1 MIYESDE
8 IKALVKKGELPQ
20 ITEENYHSAEIDKA
34 YMSFHTWAA
43 FHGTL
48 GVPACEA
55 RAIAELNGEFEEDKT
70 SDAFLLGGYVDAALV
85 GEKGELEKYVADH
98 PEMIVTRGE
107 RKGELQSKYLVANT
121 MIERCRKDELFMD
134 SLSGEHQAILVCMMF
149 GVPFKCKIDS
159 LVRGRAI
166 VDLKT
171 SKDLHQ
177 QFYIPDFGHVDF
189 ISFFGYCFQLA
200 FYREAVKILFGES
213 LPCFI
218 AGVSKSN
225 YPEIELIHID
235 DVSLFDSWTE
245 IKNSLENGS
254 LVDVWKGTIEAIRC
268 SRSKCHYCMTTKV
281 LTEPINYKDLI
292 ME

>member
-55 RAIAELNGEFEEDKT
+55 RAVAELNGEFEEDRS

-85 GEKGELEKYVADH
+85 GDEGELDRYISEH

-107 RKGELQSKYLVANT
+107 RKGELQAKYMVANT

-149 GVPFKCKIDS
+149 GVPIKCKIDS
-159 LVRGRAI
+159 YVHGKAI
-166 VDLKT
+166 TDLKT
-171 SKDLHQ
+171 SREIHK
-177 QFYIPDFGHVDF
+177 QFYIQDFGHVDF
-189 ISFFGYCFQLA
+189 ISFYGYPFQLA
-200 FYREAVKILFGES
+200 FYREAVKILFGET

-218 AGVSKSN
+218 AVVSKSE
-225 YPEIELIHID
+225 YPEIKLVHID
-235 DVSLFDSWTE
+235 DVSLFDSLTE
-245 IKNSLENGS
+245 IKNSFENGS
-254 LVDVWKGTIEAIRC
+254 LIDVWKGNIEPIRC
-268 SRSKCHYCMTTKV
+268 NKPECHYCMATEV

-292 ME
+292 MM

>member
-8 IKALVKKGELPQ
+8 IKALVKKGKLPQ
-20 ITEENYHSAEIDKA
+20 ITEENYHSRECDKA

-55 RAIAELNGEFEEDKT
+55 RAVAELNGEFEEDKS

-85 GEKGELEKYVADH
+85 GDEGELEKYITEH

-121 MIERCRKDELFMD
+121 MIERCKKDALFMD

-159 LVRGRAI
+159 LVRGKAI

-171 SKDLHQ
+171 TREMHK
-177 QFYIPDFGHVDF
+177 QFYIQDFGHVDF
-189 ISFFGYCFQLA
+189 ISYYGYPYQLA
-200 FYREAVKILFGES
+200 FYREAVKILFGET

-218 AGVSKSN
+218 APVSKSE
-225 YPEIELIHID
+225 YPEIKLVHID
-235 DVSLFDSWTE
+235 DVSLFDSLTE
-245 IKNSLENGS
+245 IKNSFENAS
-254 LVDVWKGTIEAIRC
+254 LVDVWKGNIEPIRC
-268 SRSKCHYCMTTKV
+268 NKPECHYCMATEV

-292 ME
+292 MM

>member
-1 MIYESDE
+1 MIYESNE

-20 ITEENYHSAEIDKA
+20 ITEENYHDREIDKA

-55 RAIAELNGEFEEDKT
+55 RAVAELNGEFEEDT

-85 GEKGELEKYVADH
+85 GDEGELEKYKADH
-98 PEMIVTRGE
+98 PEMFVTRGE
-107 RKGELQSKYLVANT
+107 RKGELQAKYLVADK
-121 MIERCRKDELFMD
+121 MIERCKKDALFMD

-159 LVRGRAI
+159 LVRGKAI

-171 SKDLHQ
+171 TREMHK
-177 QFYIPDFGHVDF
+177 QFYIQDFGHVDF
-189 ISFFGYCFQLA
+189 ISYYGYPFQLA
-200 FYREAVKILFGES
+200 FYREAVKILFDET

-218 AGVSKSN
+218 APVSKSE
-225 YPEIELIHID
+225 YPEIKLVHID
-235 DVSLFDSWTE
+235 DVSLFDSITE

-254 LVDVWKGTIEAIRC
+254 LVDVWKGNIEPIRC
-268 SRSKCHYCMTTKV
+268 NKPECHFCMSTEV

-292 ME
+292 MM

>member
-1 MIYESDE
+1 MIYETEE

-20 ITEENYHSAEIDKA
+20 ITEENYHSAEMDKA
-34 YMSFHTWAA
+34 YMSFHTWAS

-48 GVPACEA
+48 GIPACEA
-55 RAIAELNGEFEEDKT
+55 RALAELNGEFVEDKT

-85 GEKGELEKYVADH
+85 GGEGELDQYKADH
-98 PEMIVTRGE
+98 PEMFLKTGPD
-107 RKGELQSKYLVANT
+107 KGKLQKKFAIGDI
-121 MIERCRKDELFMD
+121 MIERCKKDELFMD
-134 SLSGEHQAILVCMMF
+134 SVSGEHQAILVCMIC

-159 LVRGRAI
+159 LVRGKAL

-171 SKDLHQ
+171 TREMHK

-189 ISFFGYCFQLA
+189 ISYYGYVYQLA
-200 FYREAVKILFGES
+200 FYREAVKTLFDES

-218 AGVSKSN
+218 AAVSKSEF
-225 YPEIELIHID
+225 PEIKLVHID
-235 DVSLFDSWTE
+235 DVSLFDAWTE

-254 LVDVWKGTIEAIRC
+254 VVDVWKGDIEPIRC
-268 SRSKCHYCMTTKV
+268 NKPDCHYCMATEV

-292 ME
+292 MM

>member
-20 ITEENYHSAEIDKA
+20 ITEENYHSNEIDRC

-55 RAIAELNGEFEEDKT
+55 RAMAELHDEYTEDKT

-85 GEKGELEKYVADH
+85 GGDGELEQYKKDH
-98 PEMIVTRGE
+98 PEMFLKTGAD
-107 RKGELQSKYLVANT
+107 KGKLQKKFAIGDV
-121 MIERCRKDELFMD
+121 MIERCKKDELFKD
-134 SLSGEHQAILVCMMF
+134 SISGEHQAILVCTIC

-159 LVRGRAI
+159 LVRGKAL

-171 SKDLHQ
+171 TREMHK

-189 ISFFGYCFQLA
+189 ISYYGYIYQLA
-200 FYREAVKILFGES
+200 FYREAVKTLFDET

-218 AGVSKSN
+218 AAVSKSEF
-225 YPEIELIHID
+225 PEIKLVHID
-235 DVSLFDSWTE
+235 DISLYDAWTE
-245 IKNSLENGS
+245 IKNSFENGS
-254 LVDVWKGTIEAIRC
+254 VVDVWKGICEPIRC
-268 SRSKCHYCMTTKV
+268 NKPDCHYCMTTEV

-292 ME
+292 MM